1 MPMLKR
7 KTFCGLGFPAPVFQE
22 HLAIPTALKPAVLY
36 SCAFQL
42 RASLLIL
49 MQEKQIGLRLRK
61 SHLHYVV
68 RN

>member
-42 RASLLIL
+42 RSSLL